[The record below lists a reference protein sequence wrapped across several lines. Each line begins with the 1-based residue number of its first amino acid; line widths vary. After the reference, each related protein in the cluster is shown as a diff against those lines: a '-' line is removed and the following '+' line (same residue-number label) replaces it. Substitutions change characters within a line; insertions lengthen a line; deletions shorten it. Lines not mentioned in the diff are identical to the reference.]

1 MKERG
6 IKLWGYQCGDL
17 EDTAIIVSNS
27 ANVMWAATLAL
38 PTPLRKSSVDIQVF
52 KSLCKTGVVKVEGV
66 GGAVTVEGCRQS
78 FDTVMKY
85 LAALIICKQAISL
98 CDSLMFHLRSDIP
111 SRQFSCRFLCP
122 SAACYA
128 GYLPRVSLSY
138 NVQWIEGAPLLLHM
152 TWFILFSK
160 MNMKSIISSGLK
172 ARIGFLCNFPC
183 TFWSWSL
190 FYICPLILIH
200 PLFHLAI

>member
-1 MKERG
+1 MSCEKQHAPTNPLKE
-6 IKLWGYQCGDL
+6 
-17 EDTAIIVSNS
+17 
-27 ANVMWAATLAL
+27 
-38 PTPLRKSSVDIQVF
+38 VDCRHSGFQ
-52 KSLCKTGVVKVEGV
+52 KSLCKTWIVKVEGV

-111 SRQFSCRFLCP
+111 SRQFSCRFLCS

-138 NVQWIEGAPLLLHM
+138 SVQWIEGGCAFTSHHE
-152 TWFILFSK
+152 TWFILFS
-160 MNMKSIISSGLK
+160 NIIIKSTISSGLK
-172 ARIGFLCNFPC
+172 ARIGFLCNFPW